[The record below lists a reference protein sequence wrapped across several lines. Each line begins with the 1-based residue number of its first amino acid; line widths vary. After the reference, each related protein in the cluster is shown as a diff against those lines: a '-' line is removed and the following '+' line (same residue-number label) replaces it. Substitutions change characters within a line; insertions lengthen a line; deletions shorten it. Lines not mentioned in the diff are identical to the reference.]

1 MILPTKKPQSAV
13 EFEIQVKNTD
23 TGEGGDGDNC
33 MQVLKVA
40 LSAFFFLL
48 LRFIFWLTEQKLFQ
62 LGFSRTPRQVE
73 LSLIRVF
80 STPIALIM

>member
-1 MILPTKKPQSAV
+1 
-13 EFEIQVKNTD
+13 
-23 TGEGGDGDNC
+23 

-40 LSAFFFLL
+40 LNAFFLL

-80 STPIALIM
+80 STPLALIM